1 MQKITSFTRGFIY
14 SYKINISD
22 VEYTS
27 IKTRSKNYYQ
37 LGLCSGYIYTKHKLE
52 ILTLVNLFIVSMLL
66 FIW

>member
-14 SYKINISD
+14 SYKTNISD
-22 VEYTS
+22 IEYTS
-27 IKTRSKNYYQ
+27 IKSRSKNYYQ
-37 LGLCSGYIYTKHKLE
+37 LGLCSGFIYIKYKLE